1 MSKCYLT
8 TRLVDPANKSLKFK
22 FKVVSCKVRRRK
34 PRIVDKSPAI
44 RKVELTKQMETILQR
59 ISTHE
64 MAGCSDK
71 KSTVRLVKQISKQQS
86 PERRCSNRTTDKV
99 KADTKPKRITALSG
113 RPSHHCRLEVKQED
127 CTRGRNLNP
136 GKTLPAPAVRKPSNA
151 VRERRVGQCSAK
163 R

>member
-22 FKVVSCKVRRRK
+22 FKVVSCKVRRRR
-34 PRIVDKSPAI
+34 PQSPAI
-44 RKVELTKQMETILQR
+44 GKVELTKQMETILQR

-71 KSTVRLVKQISKQQS
+71 KPIVRLVKHQS
-86 PERRCSNRTTDKV
+86 PERRRSNRTTDKI
-99 KADTKPKRITALSG
+99 KADPKPKRITALSR
-113 RPSHHCRLEVKQED
+113 RPSHHRRLEVKQED

-136 GKTLPAPAVRKPSNA
+136 GKTLPAPAVRKPRNA
-151 VRERRVGQCSAK
+151 VRERRVGQNSAK

>member
-8 TRLVDPANKSLKFK
+8 TRLADPANKSLKFK
-22 FKVVSCKVRRRK
+22 FKVVSCTVRRRR

-71 KSTVRLVKQISKQQS
+71 KPIVRLVKQ
-86 PERRCSNRTTDKV
+86 RRCSNRTTDKI

-113 RPSHHCRLEVKQED
+113 RPSHHRRLEVKQED
-127 CTRGRNLNP
+127 CTRGRNLKP
-136 GKTLPAPAVRKPSNA
+136 GRTVPAPAVRKPRNP

>member
-8 TRLVDPANKSLKFK
+8 TRLVDPANKCVKFK
-22 FKVVSCKVRRRK
+22 FKVVSCKVRRRR

-71 KSTVRLVKQISKQQS
+71 KPIVRLVKQQS
-86 PERRCSNRTTDKV
+86 PERRCCNRTTDKI
-99 KADTKPKRITALSG
+99 KADTKSRRITALSG
-113 RPSHHCRLEVKQED
+113 RPSHHRRLEVKQED
-127 CTRGRNLNP
+127 CTRRRNLNP
-136 GKTLPAPAVRKPSNA
+136 GKTLPAPAVRKPRNA